1 MLEHKKVFFIKSIL
15 FLSILFGQR
24 ISNIALLDKDGAQYD
39 LSQKMSIN
47 MQESDIKN
55 VLMLIGELTGLN
67 IVVSPSV
74 KDTITA
80 NLENVSVKAA
90 LDVILKPNGYSYFTQ
105 ENIIIVKGADNE
117 IVRELETHILK
128 LKYINSD
135 DLTSPLQ
142 AVLSDQGKVQ
152 SFTPVVTSGSAGV
165 SNVVI
170 ISDVQERIPN
180 ILADG

>member
-1 MLEHKKVFFIKSIL
+1 MLAHRQICIIL
-15 FLSILFGQR
+15 FFSFVLTQQY
-24 ISNIALLDKDGAQYD
+24 SNISLLDKDGEKYD

-47 MQESDIKN
+47 MKDSDIKN

-67 IVVSPSV
+67 IVVSPAV

-105 ENIIIVKGADNE
+105 ENIIIVKGSDTD
-117 IVRELETHILK
+117 IVRELETIVLK
-128 LKYINSD
+128 LKYIKSD
-135 DLTSPLQ
+135 DLSGPLN

-152 SFTPVVTSGSAGV
+152 SFTPIVTSSSAGGV
-165 SNVVI
+165 SNVCLLYT
-170 ISDVQERIPN
+170 SPSPRDS
-180 ILADG
+180 